1 MKCFTK
7 TKGKGG
13 QEQVSSLHLKDIK
26 GYEGKCINYDGDAK
40 RFSQMIQI
48 WMAYKILDGKLMPMN
63 AQYNKLS
70 NNVKIVLSAIS
81 KMEVVQRFSKVCFKD
96 WVMIQKFVCIH
107 T

>member
-13 QEQVSSLHLKDIK
+13 QEKIFSLHLKDIK

-40 RFSQMIQI
+40 RFYQMIQF
-48 WMAYKILDGKLMPMN
+48 WMTYKILGGKLMPRN

-70 NNVKIVLSAIS
+70 NNVKIVLECNFKSGS
-81 KMEVVQRFSKVCFKD
+81 CTKV
-96 WVMIQKFVCIH
+96 
-107 T
+107 